1 MEQESL
7 STPLPKATIIQIP
20 PFTRYQVFVIAM
32 LALLQ
37 FSIVLDFMIISPL
50 GDILIKS
57 LHLTTTQFG
66 SVVSAYAI
74 SAGIS
79 GILTAGFADKFD
91 RKKLLVFFYI
101 GFIIGT
107 IFCGLVNTYHEMLI
121 ARIVTGVF
129 GGVVGS
135 ILMAIITDLFIINQR
150 GRVMGYVQMA
160 FAGSQIL
167 GIPVGLLLAYS
178 WGWHSTFYMVAG
190 LAAVII
196 TAIILYMKPITSH
209 LALQQERNALKHLW
223 RTVKKR
229 DYQKGFIATAV
240 LSMGGFMVMPFTSA
254 FLVNNVLIP
263 EDKLLLIFFCTGL
276 STIFIMPLIGK
287 LSDKKDKLIVFAG
300 GSALASI
307 MILIYT
313 NLGPTPIWL
322 VIGINMIL
330 FMGIMSRMIPSMAL
344 TSAVPDAHDR
354 GAFMSVN
361 ASLQQMA
368 GGLAALVAGMIVV
381 QDTPSS
387 PIEHF
392 NWLGMIMVGFMITC
406 VFLVYQVKKVVER
419 KALAAVAGVETK
431 ATAINPRK

>member
-1 MEQESL
+1 MEQETL
-7 STPLPKATIIQIP
+7 STPLPTPAILAAP
-20 PFTRYQVFVIAM
+20 PFTRYQLFVVAM
-32 LALLQ
+32 LTLLQ

-74 SAGIS
+74 SAGVS
-79 GILTAGFADKFD
+79 GLLTAGFADKFD

-107 IFCGLVNTYHEMLI
+107 IGCGLVNSYHTMLI

-135 ILMAIITDLFIINQR
+135 ILMAIITDLFMLNQR
-150 GRVMGYVQMA
+150 GRVIGYVQMA

-167 GIPVGLLLAYS
+167 GIPIGLVLAYK
-178 WGWHSTFYMVAG
+178 WGWHSTFFMVAG
-190 LAAVII
+190 IAAFII
-196 TAIILYMKPITSH
+196 AAIMLYMKPITSH
-209 LALQQERNALKHLW
+209 LALQQKRNALQHLW
-223 RTVKKR
+223 QTVKKR
-229 DYQKGFIATAV
+229 DYQTGFLATAV

-254 FLVNNVLIP
+254 FLVNNVMIP
-263 EDKLLLIFFCTGL
+263 EEKLLLVFFCTGL

-287 LSDKKDKLIVFAG
+287 LSDKKNKLIVFAS

-344 TSAVPDAHDR
+344 NSAIPDAHDR

-368 GGLAALVAGMIVV
+368 GGFAALVAGMIVV

-392 NWLGMIMVGFMITC
+392 NWLGFIMVGFMIVC
-406 VFLVYQVKKVVER
+406 VYLVYRVKKVVER
-419 KALAAVAGVETK
+419 KAMEAVAIKNT
-431 ATAINPRK
+431 P